1 MGVLDPILRKS
12 LQAEQFY
19 SDNDLDIFTEQINAQ
34 AEVLAYA
41 DHNDLE
47 RFSEETDVDIE
58 SIRRNIDELF
68 GVDLGS
74 FQSMEEMEKI
84 VSKLNSYYEG
94 FRQNRKANAQALLE
108 AREKDF
114 VPDYGNPV
122 ESLEEL
128 FELREDVRQI
138 PERANHKAGRSLEV
152 NKDIYNTN
160 KSYFSDVE
168 GVDAFPVIEG
178 AAASLEKIDQEIENL
193 MEKSIE
199 EFDSDSYENY
209 RPEIPIELVSWSE
222 VLDTDRLPQSIE
234 DYIRVDGLP
243 GVSYG
248 DTLHL
253 AMEELLDDVDE
264 IEGCRDSILVEE
276 PLHFTNPNKDPEK
289 TPQPDII
296 DDTIVYD
303 FKYLPKSQ
311 KDSLDAQGRIDMQHE
326 KFIENVHQM
335 NGYLNDLN
343 LDFGVLVYVDFDFE
357 VKQYVIE
364 RHETDNLDDYKR
376 KFSTLDYDTRFVEDK
391 EEYEFPELLM

>member
-1 MGVLDPILRKS
+1 MGVLNPLVRKS

-19 SDNDLDIFTEQINAQ
+19 SDNDLDIFTKQINVH

-47 RFSEETDVDIE
+47 MLSEETNANIE
-58 SIRRNIDELF
+58 MTRRIIDEWF
-68 GVDLGS
+68 GKDLGS

-94 FRQNRKANAQALLE
+94 FRQFREANAHALLE
-108 AREKDF
+108 AKEKDYE
-114 VPDYGNPV
+114 PDYDKPL
-122 ESLEEL
+122 ESIGEL
-128 FELREDVRQI
+128 LELREDVKQI
-138 PERANHKAGRSLEV
+138 PERANQRAGRSLEV
-152 NKDIYNTN
+152 DKDMYQMN
-160 KSYFSDVE
+160 KSYFLDVD

-178 AAASLEKIDQEIENL
+178 VAASLEKIDQEIENL

-199 EFDSDSYENY
+199 EFDPDSYENN
-209 RPEIPIELVSWSE
+209 RPEIPAELVSWSE

-234 DYIRVDGLP
+234 DYIRVDDLP

-253 AMEELLDDVDE
+253 AMEELLDDASE

-276 PLHFTNPNKDPEK
+276 PLHFTNPYKDADK

-296 DDTIVYD
+296 DDMVVYD
-303 FKYLPKSQ
+303 FKYLPKGE
-311 KDSLDAQGRIDMQHE
+311 KDRLDTHGRIDIHHE

-364 RHETDNLDDYKR
+364 RHETDDLDDYKR
-376 KFSTLDYDTRFVEDK
+376 KFSILDYDMRFVEDK
-391 EEYEFPELLM
+391 EEYEFPGLLN